1 MMEPVETKPLTVAV
15 LGEELVPLM
24 AEWRAL
30 GRRMGLPEHEL
41 SAVEL
46 DYPTCLEKLCAVI
59 SRWLKTR
66 ATAASWDDVI
76 SLLTDMKQYRLARHI
91 REKYNRPVCTT
102 VVGKQ

>member
-46 DYPTCLEKLCAVI
+46 DYPASLEKLCAVI

-66 ATAASWDDVI
+66 EPAASWDDVI
-76 SLLTDMKQYRLARHI
+76 SLLTDMKQYRLARNI
-91 REKYNRPVCTT
+91 REKYNRCTT